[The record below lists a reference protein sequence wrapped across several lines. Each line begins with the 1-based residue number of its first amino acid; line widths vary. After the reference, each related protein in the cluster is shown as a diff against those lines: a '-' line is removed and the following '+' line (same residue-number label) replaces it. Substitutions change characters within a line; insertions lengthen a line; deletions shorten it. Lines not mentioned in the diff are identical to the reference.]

1 MTTFVNAVE
10 YIVYALAAIGIVTAS
25 YGIYSV
31 ADAFRKKQYLLL
43 RDHTPETNKHRSA
56 HP

>member
-1 MTTFVNAVE
+1 MITFITVVE
-10 YIVYALAAIGIVTAS
+10 YGMYALAAIGIVTAS

-31 ADAFRKKQYLLL
+31 ADAFRKKQYLIL
-43 RDHTPETNKHRSA
+43 RDRTTETNKHRSA